1 MVGLMKGYVV
11 CSYKSISDEKILKK
25 YAQQAIPAIQ
35 KYKGKILIRG
45 GNNLNYE
52 GENSPRTVVIEF
64 PSFEEAKNYYY
75 SKEYQKAH
83 SFLKGTVVRDLQ
95 IVEGP

>member
-1 MVGLMKGYVV
+1 MKCYVV
-11 CSYKSISDEKILKK
+11 CVYKSIGDEKLLKK
-25 YAQQAIPAIQ
+25 YAESAIPAIE
-35 KYKGKILIRG
+35 KYKGKIIVRG
-45 GNNLNYE
+45 GKKLTIE
-52 GENSPRTVVIEF
+52 GNDSPRTVVIEF